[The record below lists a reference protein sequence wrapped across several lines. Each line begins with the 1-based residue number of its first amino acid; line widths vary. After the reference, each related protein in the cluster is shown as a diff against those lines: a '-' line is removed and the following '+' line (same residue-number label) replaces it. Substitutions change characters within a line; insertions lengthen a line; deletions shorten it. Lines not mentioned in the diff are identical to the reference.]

1 MVELEIAPPEV
12 DTGETPNTTGG
23 TASRVTSGERKPRFR
38 GFIHLLAFSSA
49 LTLAPILIV
58 ITPGIVDR
66 FIMAIYA
73 FAIVGLFGVSA
84 MYHRNEWSERGA
96 QMVRQID
103 HSMIFVATAATHT
116 PIALIALP
124 TAPGWTLFGIVW
136 GGALFGIAARLLVK
150 DAPYWMIAVPYVVV
164 GWSSLVVINHLW
176 SALGIAGFTLMVVGG
191 ALYTIGAVIYAAHRP
206 NPWPR
211 SFGYHE
217 IFHALTVGGAAC
229 HYVVIAI
236 FVRSLA
242 G

>member
-1 MVELEIAPPEV
+1 MTDTLTEVPEHAGSAERRAA
-12 DTGETPNTTGG
+12 GEP
-23 TASRVTSGERKPRFR
+23 KPLFR
-38 GFIHLLAFSSA
+38 GFSHLLAFSSA

-58 ITPGIVDR
+58 ITPGVADR

-84 MYHRNEWSERGA
+84 LYHRNDWGPKGTA
-96 QMVRQID
+96 VVRKID

-124 TAPGWTLFGIVW
+124 TRPGWLLFGIVW
-136 GGALFGIAARLLVK
+136 TGAALGIAGRLFFTN
-150 DAPYWMIAVPYVVV
+150 APYWVVSIPYVVV
-164 GWSSLVVINHLW
+164 GWSSIFVINHVWASLHL
-176 SALGIAGFTLMVVGG
+176 AAFILLFAGGG
-191 ALYTIGAVIYAAHRP
+191 LYTMGAVIYALHKP
-206 NPWPR
+206 NPWPNH
-211 SFGYHE
+211 FGYHE
-217 IFHALTVGGAAC
+217 IFHALTIGGAAC

>member
-1 MVELEIAPPEV
+1 MVELEIAPVE
-12 DTGETPNTTGG
+12 DAETVPPGAG
-23 TASRVTSGERKPRFR
+23 TAARAHAGESKPRFR
-38 GFIHLLAFSSA
+38 GFLHLLAFSST

-58 ITPGIVDR
+58 VTPGIADR

-73 FAIVGLFGVSA
+73 ISIVGLFGISA
-84 MYHRNEWSERGA
+84 LYHRNQWSERGA
-96 QMVRQID
+96 RIVRRLD

-136 GGALFGIAARLLVK
+136 GGAVLGIAARVFAT

-164 GWSSLVVINHLW
+164 GWCSLLVINHLW
-176 SALGIAGFTLMVVGG
+176 SSLGVAGFTLMLVGG
-191 ALYTIGAVIYAAHRP
+191 GLYTLGAVFYALQRP
-206 NPWPR
+206 NPWPK

-217 IFHALTVGGAAC
+217 IFHLLTVAAAAC

-236 FVRSLA
+236 FVRALA